1 MTTHIIT
8 SYPHIQVTPGT
19 TEPLT
24 TPEAAIAFVE
34 EYGLPVII
42 KAAKGGGGKGM
53 RVVNKKEDLV
63 PLLNAASSEALASFG
78 DGGCFIERYV
88 RNAKH
93 VEVQVIGDGKGNV
106 VHLWERDCSVQR
118 RHQKIVEIAPAF
130 HHP

>member
-1 MTTHIIT
+1 
-8 SYPHIQVTPGT
+8 VTAGT

-24 TPEAAIAFVE
+24 TPEAAVAFVE
-34 EYGLPVII
+34 QYGLPVIV

-63 PLLNAASSEALASFG
+63 SFFNAASSEALASFG

-93 VEVQVIGDGKGNV
+93 VEVQVIGDGRGNV
-106 VHLWERDCSVQR
+106 VHRKCYRLLAKVMC
-118 RHQKIVEIAPAF
+118 A
-130 HHP
+130 